1 MVMSSDPIYETYK
14 RFQHMD
20 RFLTD
25 PGYHSDDPQY
35 QMLRACWQAIKDDL
49 RKRGCAAVIREED
62 VNNE

>member
-1 MVMSSDPIYETYK
+1 MSSDPIYETYK

-25 PGYHSDDPQY
+25 ATYDLFCDDPQY
-35 QMLRACWQAIKDDL
+35 QMLRVCWQAIKDDL

-62 VNNE
+62 VKHE